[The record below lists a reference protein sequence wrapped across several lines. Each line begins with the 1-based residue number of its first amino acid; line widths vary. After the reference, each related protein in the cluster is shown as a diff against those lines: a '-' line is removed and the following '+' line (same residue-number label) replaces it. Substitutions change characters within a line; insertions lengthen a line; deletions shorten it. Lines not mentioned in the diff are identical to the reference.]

1 MSCPSYEE
9 LVFALVDE
17 AAGATRA
24 REHLQAGY
32 AACQGRADLITST
45 LAAFRAGP
53 LPEVPARLQARA
65 VALGRRP
72 HAARESTL
80 SGLLDYLGRLVFD
93 SRTVSQ
99 AAFALRGETVAQRH
113 LLYRAGPFDVDLA
126 LLDNGALVG
135 QVLPDGDEAPPLE
148 DAVCLLY
155 GEGEGLQTLVH
166 GNGDFRFEGVRP
178 GSYDLILEAD
188 RVRLYVT
195 DVDLTS
201 EEGD

>member
-1 MSCPSYEE
+1 MSCPSYQE
-9 LVFALVDE
+9 LIFTLVDE

-24 REHLQAGY
+24 REHLQAGC

-72 HAARESTL
+72 TVGESAL
-80 SGLLDYLGRLVFD
+80 GGLLDYLGRLVFD
-93 SRTVSQ
+93 SGTVSQ
-99 AAFALRGETVAQRH
+99 AALGLRGETVAQRH

-135 QVLPDGDEAPPLE
+135 QVLPDGDGAPPLE

-166 GNGDFRFEGVRP
+166 DNGDFRFEGVRP
-178 GSYDLILEAD
+178 GTYDLILEAD